1 MGCDKYT
8 AEDIVQS
15 MYLRIHRLVTDEKK
29 IMYTDDE
36 VNRFFVY
43 VTLKNMFVD
52 YIKAKKKYTFFEYLE
67 TDDLQDDSE
76 LDDLEFNQQEAFHNL
91 VDSIS
96 NEILD
101 WERYDIILSSL
112 YFKTNM
118 SLRDIANGSG
128 ISLTSIYNSIKNYK
142 HALNNKFIEDYQD
155 YLNGDFHLINSK
167 LSTKS
172 IDKSNDKSNDKSI
185 DKSIDKSNT
194 K

>member
-15 MYLRIHRLVTDEKK
+15 MYLRIHRLITDEKK
-29 IMYTDDE
+29 IMYNDDE
-36 VNRFFVY
+36 VNRFFIY

-67 TDDLQDDSE
+67 TDDLQDDSDI
-76 LDDLEFNQQEAFHNL
+76 DDVEFEQQEAFHNL

-96 NEILD
+96 SEILD

-142 HALNNKFIEDYQD
+142 HALNVKFIEDYQD

-172 IDKSNDKSNDKSI
+172 ST
-185 DKSIDKSNT
+185 KSIDKSNT